1 MFLLSFGLNIYMNWI
16 ISSVLQKIQTY
27 SQGKE
32 LQLAQAIAID
42 DLKTVNRL
50 LAEGVD
56 PNAKIVGKKLNPLI
70 FLVFTKN
77 WFSLP
82 PDSPYDYGHTLY
94 NITAKTEC
102 LHLLLK
108 YQANPNVRDTLGRTV
123 MEIAITWCMPDIVR
137 LLLNFS
143 ADPNFPNG
151 EGVTPLMKTV
161 ILGVKDARPMTHKQ
175 RIAADLID
183 SGADLDAQGA
193 NGMTALMYAARHGR
207 MEMADLLVTKG
218 ASLSIKNKQG
228 KTAYDLIPASLY
240 PDRRNYLQKILQEPQ
255 LASPV
260 SGGKYYQPPEGDRLL
275 SQILDVVETYE
286 Q

>member
-1 MFLLSFGLNIYMNWI
+1 MNWI
-16 ISSVLQKIQTY
+16 ISSVLHKIQTY

-32 LQLAQAIAID
+32 LQLAQAIASD
-42 DLKTVNRL
+42 DLKTVDKL

-56 PNAKIVGKKLNPLI
+56 ANAKIVGEKLNPLI

-82 PDSPYDYGHTLY
+82 PDSPYDCGHTLY

-108 YQANPNVRDTLGRTV
+108 NQANPNVRDNLGRTV
-123 MEIAITWCMPDIVR
+123 IEIAITWCMPNIVR
-137 LLLNFS
+137 LLLNFG
-143 ADPNFPNG
+143 AEPNFPNAH
-151 EGVTPLMKTV
+151 GVTPLMKTV
-161 ILGVKDARPMTHKQ
+161 ILGIKDAHPMTDKQ

-193 NGMTALMYAARHGR
+193 NGMTALMYAASHGR

-218 ASLSIKNKQG
+218 AALGIKNNQG
-228 KTAYDLIPASLY
+228 QTAYDLIPPSLY
-240 PDRRNYLQKILQEPQ
+240 SDRRNYLQKILQKPQ

-260 SGGKYYQPPEGDRLL
+260 SGGKYYQPPEGDRLFC
-275 SQILDVVETYE
+275 QILNLDAVKTYE